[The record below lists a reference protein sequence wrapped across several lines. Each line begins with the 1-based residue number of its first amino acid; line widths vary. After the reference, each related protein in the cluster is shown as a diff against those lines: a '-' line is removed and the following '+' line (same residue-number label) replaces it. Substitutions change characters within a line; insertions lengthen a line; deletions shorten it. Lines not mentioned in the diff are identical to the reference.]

1 MAAEVSHDGLRR
13 LAVADRL
20 LQDPGL
26 VQPGVWP
33 RACTWLIRLALEH
46 AVDDFWAAHRPEVA
60 AASRRAQFL
69 TLTRTVDADLG
80 RRGTELWHAL
90 SRAAHHHAYELAP
103 TATELR
109 EWHRDV
115 RVVVGGLARIQNP
128 RSAPMDTGLPAE
140 RQEGH

>member
-1 MAAEVSHDGLRR
+1 MAAEVSHDALRR

-26 VQPGVWP
+26 MEPGVWP

-46 AVDDFWAAHRPEVA
+46 AVDDFWAARRPEVA
-60 AASRRAQFL
+60 AASRRAQLL

-80 RRGTELWHAL
+80 RRGTELWHVL

-103 TATELR
+103 TAAELR
-109 EWHRDV
+109 EWHGEV
-115 RVVVGGLARIQNP
+115 RGVVGGLA
-128 RSAPMDTGLPAE
+128 GLQH
-140 RQEGH
+140 R

>member
-1 MAAEVSHDGLRR
+1 MSHDALRR
-13 LAVADRL
+13 LAVAGRL

-26 VQPGVWP
+26 VEPGVWP

-46 AVDDFWAAHRPEVA
+46 AVDDFWAARRPEVA
-60 AASRRAQFL
+60 DASRRAQLL

-80 RRGTELWHAL
+80 RRGTELWHVL

-109 EWHRDV
+109 GWHADV
-115 RVVVGGLARIQNP
+115 GGVVGGLAELRGDPLPDRGP
-128 RSAPMDTGLPAE
+128 RYPTKK
-140 RQEGH
+140 EGR

>member
-1 MAAEVSHDGLRR
+1 MSHDALRR

-26 VQPGVWP
+26 MAPGVWP

-46 AVDDFWAAHRPEVA
+46 AVDDFWAARRPEVA
-60 AASRRAQFL
+60 EASRRAQLL

-80 RRGTELWHAL
+80 RRGTELWHVL

-109 EWHRDV
+109 EWHGEV
-115 RVVVGGLARIQNP
+115 GGVVGGLADLRGAPLPHRGP
-128 RSAPMDTGLPAE
+128 RYPTK
-140 RQEGH
+140 QEGR